1 MATKCRYCGNLGYGF
16 GCLHSP
22 TKKHE
27 HIEDEKNVSFVAALA
42 MEVVVSIALRTNIV
56 MVMEPINVFGV
67 ALHQMVQ
74 VARIAQQKNTKNKTF
89 IWRNTNGC

>member
-1 MATKCRYCGNLGYGF
+1 MVSAVYTVRQKNTSIL
-16 GCLHSP
+16 
-22 TKKHE
+22 KMK
-27 HIEDEKNVSFVAALA
+27 KNVSFVAALA

-89 IWRNTNGC
+89 IWRNTNGY